1 MFLKQRVLWGICLL
15 FLIGT
20 GGVLAQENSLSG
32 DTVIHPVVTDL
43 LPDSL
48 LYAATDTIRT
58 DSLTAL
64 SDTVPG
70 KKGLLVAPVIY
81 QAKDSIVLS
90 GSMAYLYGQGDVK
103 YQQIQLQAEIIEIDM
118 DSSLVYATF
127 GVDTT
132 GMEFGYPLF
141 VDGEQQIEAKSM
153 HHNFKTEMSYAKE
166 VLTQQGEGFLTAG
179 ITKKMPDD
187 AMNMIDGMYTT
198 CDEHDHPH
206 FYIRMTKAKARPGK
220 NIVTGPAYLVIEDV
234 PLYLLGLPFAFF
246 PFTSTYSSGIIMPT
260 YGDEMTQGF
269 FLRDGGYY
277 FALSD
282 YVDLAAT
289 GEIYTKGSWG
299 FAARS
304 TYRKRYKYSG
314 NFNGSYQ
321 VTKWGDK
328 DMPDYQLSK
337 AFKINWTHTQ
347 DAKANPYRTFSAN
360 VNFSTSQYDHNNIK
374 QQSTLDAT
382 QNNKGS
388 SVSISQRFPDNPLS
402 VSATMNI
409 NQRSQDSSLAVTLPD
424 ITLTMSRI
432 FPLKRKNAVG
442 KERWYEKISM
452 SYSGYLRNSLTSKEN
467 DFFEKSLV
475 KDWQNAMQHS
485 IPISATYTAFGYLNI
500 SPSVQYQERWYTN
513 KIYQE
518 YDTARHQLA
527 PIDTTY
533 GFYRVYNYNASISAS
548 TTLYGMYEF
557 WPVFRKFVKTVRHRM
572 EPSVSF
578 SATPDFG
585 TPGYGYHLPYA
596 YTNAEGQTVTG
607 VYSPYQHQLFGVP
620 GRGKQGNISFGLD
633 NNIEAKIASTKDSS
647 GVAKIS
653 LIDNLSFRM
662 GYNLAADS
670 FQWSDLT
677 VGLRLK
683 LTKSYT
689 LNLTGVFDTYT
700 YDYNET
706 TRAVTRVNVP
716 RWQAGKGIGRLRS
729 TSSSFSYTFNNNT
742 FKKLFGG
749 KDDSSGERKNASRSP
764 EDMQDAD
771 EWDESEERPEEETPA
786 MGTRLRKAKTARFGD
801 YDDDGYYNATI
812 PWSLSFSYN
821 LGLGYNTQA
830 FDPEKMEY
838 DYRLTHALS
847 FNGNIQ
853 PTKFWRIN
861 FNASYD
867 FDLKK
872 ISYMTCNISRDLHC
886 FQMSASV
893 IPVGYRKSYTFSI
906 AVSSS
911 LLKDLKYNQSSSFR
925 SGQAWY

>member
-1 MFLKQRVLWGICLL
+1 ME
-15 FLIGT
+15 T
-20 GGVLAQENSLSG
+20 GFMQAQENILSA
-32 DTVIHPVVTDL
+32 DTVLHPL
-43 LPDSL
+43 AEMPPDSL
-48 LYAATDTIRT
+48 HAPP
-58 DSLTAL
+58 DSLRMAL
-64 SDTVPG
+64 PTVAAVDTTPRKQG
-70 KKGLLVAPVIY
+70 MLAAPVVY
-81 QAKDSIVLS
+81 QAKDSIVLTADN
-90 GSMAYLYGQGDVK
+90 MAYLYGQGDVK
-103 YQQIQLQAEIIEIDM
+103 YQQIQLQSEIIEMSM
-118 DSSLVYATF
+118 DSSVIYAVYGA
-127 GVDTT
+127 DST
-132 GMEFGYPLF
+132 GLEFGYPLF
-141 VDGEQQIEAKSM
+141 IDGEQQIEAKTLRY
-153 HHNFKTEMSYAKE
+153 NFKSGKAYAKE
-166 VLTQQGEGFLTAG
+166 VLTQQGEGYLIAG
-179 ITKKMPDD
+179 VTKKMADE
-187 AMNMIDGMYTT
+187 AMNMIDGKYTT
-198 CDEHDHPH
+198 CDDHEHPH

-260 YGDEMTQGF
+260 YGDEMQQGF

-277 FALSD
+277 LALSD

-299 FAARS
+299 LAARS
-304 TYRKRYKYSG
+304 SYRKRYKYSG

-337 AFKINWTHTQ
+337 AFKINWTHAQ

-374 QQSTLDAT
+374 QQSSLDAT

-409 NQRSQDSSLAVTLPD
+409 NQRSQDSTLSVTLPD
-424 ITLTMSRI
+424 VTLTMSRI

-442 KERWYEKISM
+442 QDRWYEKLSL

-467 DFFEKSLV
+467 EFFEKSMV
-475 KDWQNAMQHS
+475 KDWKNAMQHT
-485 IPISATYTAFGYLNI
+485 IPLSATYTAFGYLNI

-513 KIYQE
+513 KIYQA
-518 YDTARHQLA
+518 YDTARQQLA
-527 PIDTTY
+527 PTDTTY
-533 GFYRVYNYNASISAS
+533 GFYRVYNYSASISAS

-557 WPVFRKFVKTVRHRM
+557 WPVFRKYVKTVRHRM

-585 TPGYGYHLPYA
+585 SPGYGYHLPYS
-596 YTNAEGQTVTG
+596 YTNEQGQTFTG

-620 GRGKQGNISFGLD
+620 GRGKQGNISFGLE
-633 NNIEAKIASTKDSS
+633 NNIEAKVPTTKDST
-647 GVAKIS
+647 GIAKIS

-677 VGLRLK
+677 VSLRLK

-689 LNLTGVFDTYT
+689 LNLTGMFDTYT
-700 YDYNET
+700 YGYDET
-706 TRAVTRVNVP
+706 THRAYQVDIP

-742 FKKLFGG
+742 FKKLFGD
-749 KDDSSGERKNASRSP
+749 KDSSTGGRNASRP
-764 EDMQDAD
+764 ENPENPDDD
-771 EWDESEERPEEETPA
+771 EEDDENKSAVETPA
-786 MGTRLRKAKTARFGD
+786 PGTRLRKTKTSQTGE
-801 YDDDGYYNATI
+801 YDDNGYYNASV
-812 PWSLSFSYN
+812 PWSFSFSYN
-821 LGLGYNTQA
+821 LGLAYNTQS
-830 FDPEKMEY
+830 FNTQKMEY

-867 FDLKK
+867 FDMKK
-872 ISYMTCNISRDLHC
+872 ISYMTFNISRDLHC

-906 AVSSS
+906 AVNSS
-911 LLKDLKYNQSSSFR
+911 LLKDLKYNQSSSFQ